1 MQAYIL
7 KNVRIENYLKGM
19 DKEVLKDSKYLSLA
33 KKVTA
38 YLTEEMTGNNMEDI
52 LAAIGVGVAVFLHST
67 AQAVKFDEDLMFKIV
82 QEWLD
87 FTRKNLARTQQS
99 S

>member
-1 MQAYIL
+1 
-7 KNVRIENYLKGM
+7 M

-38 YLTEEMTGNNMEDI
+38 YLTEEMADNNMADI
-52 LAAIGVGVAVFLHST
+52 LAAIGVGVAVFLRST

-87 FTRKNLARTQQS
+87 FTRKNLVRAQPS